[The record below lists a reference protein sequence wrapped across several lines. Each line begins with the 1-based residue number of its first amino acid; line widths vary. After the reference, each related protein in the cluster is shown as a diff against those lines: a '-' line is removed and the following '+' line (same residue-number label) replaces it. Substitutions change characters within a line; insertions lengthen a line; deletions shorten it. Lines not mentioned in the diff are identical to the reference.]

1 MWGQQQARYLK
12 QNYKVLY
19 MNLLTRGKLNSYLAD
34 VEEQAENMFFRL
46 VDQLAE
52 QEGVTEKLKTEH
64 QMLWV
69 QKMNNIHN
77 RTIEIVNGNLIYI

>member
-1 MWGQQQARYLK
+1 
-12 QNYKVLY
+12 

-69 QKMNNIHN
+69 QNMNNIHN

>member
-1 MWGQQQARYLK
+1 
-12 QNYKVLY
+12 
-19 MNLLTRGKLNSYLAD
+19 MNLLTRGKMNSYLAD

>member
-1 MWGQQQARYLK
+1 
-12 QNYKVLY
+12 